1 MTRWLARI
9 LSWAASPV
17 WLPSSRLRDAP
28 PYDWGPALCFAEGR
42 NASGAH
48 VCASGSARAI
58 AGGQQ
63 AQRQGA
69 RAADPWD
76 SGVAFGGKIRPL
88 LRMGGGSIP
97 AQRACHK
104 HPPPIAS
111 AQDEALPI
119 LQRAAARA
127 TPGSGHGMAALLL
140 LLRTQ
145 TAAAVARCSGSDPC
159 SRAGP
164 SSPAACLTATAH
176 LPELRGLRPS
186 SRLHA
191 YGKPDGAMQS
201 TGGPKSMRRCKNRFC
216 NLLHE

>member
-1 MTRWLARI
+1 MPLLMTGARPCVSQRGGMRRV
-9 LSWAASPV
+9 LMSAHRGVPGQAQAASRRSAKGREQQILGTLA
-17 WLPSSRLRDAP
+17 LPLAAR
-28 PYDWGPALCFAEGR
+28 
-42 NASGAH
+42 SGH
-48 VCASGSARAI
+48 FCA
-58 AGGQQ
+58 
-63 AQRQGA
+63 
-69 RAADPWD
+69 W
-76 SGVAFGGKIRPL
+76 
-88 LRMGGGSIP
+88 GGGSIP

-104 HPPPIAS
+104 HPPPKAS

-127 TPGSGHGMAALLL
+127 TPGSGHGMAAQL

-201 TGGPKSMRRCKNRFC
+201 TGGPKSMQRCKNRFC
-216 NLLHE
+216 DLLHE